1 MKRTLCL
8 LLCLIFM
15 LPATAHAALPEIS
28 APSAIL
34 MEKETGA
41 ILGEKNAD
49 TPHEPASVTKI
60 MTLLLT
66 MEAIDSGALKISDTV
81 TVSAYAQSMGGSN
94 VFLAEG
100 EEITVDDLLKAVCVA
115 SGNDAAVA
123 LAETVSGTTE
133 LFVQRMNN
141 RARELGMKNTHFVN
155 CTGLP
160 AEGHL
165 TTARDIALMS
175 RELILRHPDL
185 RRYTTIWMDSLR
197 GGKFQLSNTN
207 KLIRFY
213 PGATGLKT
221 GSTSSAKFCL
231 SATAERDGMELIAVV
246 LKAPTSK
253 DRFADAKALLNYG
266 FAAWSLQPIRPEQ
279 PLPAIPVR
287 LGTAPSVAVTLP
299 KKSQSV
305 LLPKS
310 SAKISQK
317 IVLPDFLDAPVEK
330 GEKLGTLT
338 VTQKDRKIKEIP
350 LLAAQ
355 GVEKLHWSDQFLRML
370 AASLLRSPGDF
381 S

>member
-15 LPATAHAALPEIS
+15 IPATAHAALPTIS

-34 MEKETGA
+34 MEKETGQ

-49 TPHEPASVTKI
+49 DPLEGASVTKI

-66 MEAIDSGALKISDTV
+66 MEAIDSGALKTTDTI

-141 RARELGMKNTHFVN
+141 RAKELGMTHTHFVN

-160 AEGHL
+160 AEGHV
-165 TTARDIALMS
+165 TSARDIALMS
-175 RELILRHPDL
+175 RELILRHPGL
-185 RRYTTIWMDSLR
+185 RLYTTIWMDSLR

-231 SATAERDGMELIAVV
+231 SATAERDGMELIAVI

-266 FAAWSLQPIRPEQ
+266 FAAWALHPIQPEQ
-279 PLPAIPVR
+279 PLPAVPVR
-287 LGTAPSVAVTLP
+287 LGTADTVPVTLP
-299 KKSQSV
+299 QDTAPL
-305 LLPKS
+305 LLPKN
-310 SAKISQK
+310 SAEISQK
-317 IVLPDFLDAPVEK
+317 FELPQSVPAPVAK
-330 GEKLGTLT
+330 GQRLGTLW
-338 VTQKDRKIKEIP
+338 VLQKEQKRKEIP

-355 GVEKLHWSDQFLRML
+355 GVEKLHWSAQLGRML
-370 AASLLRSPGDF
+370 RAAFLH
-381 S
+381 